1 MNPGIGF
8 TPELVWF
15 RGPDAVRFLN
25 DLISQ
30 EIAAADHGAV
40 KRSLLLAPQGKLDFI
55 LWAVRGEEEVGLIT
69 EDGRGDELVTTLSRY
84 RIRVKVEIEPEVRPM
99 HLVVG
104 ASAIERGTWE
114 PDGDGLRID
123 VSFRSTRRELLV
135 GLPAPDL
142 RVLTDAEVATTRI
155 LDVEPLVGVDVD
167 ETTIPQETAL
177 VSETISFT
185 KGCFM
190 GQELVARLDSRGG
203 RVNHHLRV
211 VDYEAEAVELGT
223 ELFSGERKVG
233 RITTSDGEHGL
244 ALIWREVEP
253 GDQVMAGDITVTVRD
268 VPHNTAESFTTS

>member
-1 MNPGIGF
+1 MSPGIGP

-30 EIAAADHGAV
+30 EIAAADLGTV
-40 KRSLLLAPQGKLDFI
+40 RRSLLLAPQGKLDFI
-55 LWAVRGEEEVGLIT
+55 LWAVRGEDEVGLIT
-69 EDGRGDELVTTLSRY
+69 EDGRGEELVSTFSRY
-84 RIRVKVEIEPEVRPM
+84 RIRVKVEIEPELRPM

-104 ASAIERGTWE
+104 TSAVERGTWKR
-114 PDGDGLRID
+114 DGDGLRID
-123 VSFRSTRRELLV
+123 ISYNSTRRELLV
-135 GLPAPDL
+135 GLPGPEL
-142 RVLTDAEVATTRI
+142 RVLTDAEVATARI
-155 LDVEPLVGVDVD
+155 LDGEPLVGVDVD

-177 VSETISFT
+177 VPETISFT

-211 VDYEAEAVELGT
+211 LDYEAEGVEVGT

-233 RITTSDGEHGL
+233 QVTTSAGEHGL

-253 GDQVMAGDITVTVRD
+253 GDRVLAGDVTVTVRD
-268 VPHNTAESFTTS
+268 VPQNPAESFTTS